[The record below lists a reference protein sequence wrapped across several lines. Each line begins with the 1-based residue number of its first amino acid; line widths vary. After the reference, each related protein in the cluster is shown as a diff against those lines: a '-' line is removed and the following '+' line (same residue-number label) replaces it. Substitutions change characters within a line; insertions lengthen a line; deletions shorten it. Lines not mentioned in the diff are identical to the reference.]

1 MIRLTFVDA
10 PQLLGPI
17 LADGLQSIQE
27 KRGEPWT
34 PAFVMGALEAGN
46 AALFRI
52 HDDGEHI
59 AYMVVERMEQGGAPW
74 INVWCL
80 WGGPLE
86 RHEEI
91 VPLIDKLALD
101 VGCDRWRCTGRRGW
115 EKIGL
120 RPVATVFE
128 RKLT

>member
-10 PQLLGPI
+10 PHLLGPI
-17 LADGLQSIQE
+17 LADGLQSMAD

-34 PAFVMGALEAGN
+34 PGFVMGCLERGA

-74 INVWCL
+74 MNVWCL
-80 WGGPLE
+80 WGSQLE
-86 RHEEI
+86 RHGEV
-91 VPLIDKLALD
+91 VPLIDRLAKD
-101 VGCDRWRCTGRRGW
+101 IGCDRWRCTGRRGW
-115 EKIGL
+115 EKVGL